1 MDLEDQKGKEME
13 KQQERINKFMSLM
26 TEASQAT
33 GITYAVEQGQ
43 ALVVFDLVK
52 NETRRSGNRC
62 RNRSS
67 PRERPDVVYNFRPVE
82 CRIAAG
88 NQEKKT
94 QKRSLRGSWMITNVT
109 ARCQFMTSPN
119 GFLTA

>member
-52 NETRRSGNRC
+52 N
-62 RNRSS
+62 
-67 PRERPDVVYNFRPVE
+67 
-82 CRIAAG
+82 
-88 NQEKKT
+88 
-94 QKRSLRGSWMITNVT
+94 
-109 ARCQFMTSPN
+109 
-119 GFLTA
+119 